1 MDPRLRE
8 DDEKKMEPACASMSR
23 KDGNRVSEYGEKK
36 MDPRLREDDA
46 EKAPVIPAQ
55 SLPST

>member
-1 MDPRLRE
+1 MT
-8 DDEKKMEPACASMSR
+8 R
-23 KDGNRVSEYGEKK
+23 KDGARVSEYGEKK